1 MTTFKI
7 TSAITDGTT
16 LSVSAKGCIQ
26 TGTRLD
32 ENEISIPIITCRT
45 VSVSLLEKDLPEQKK
60 LAYIKQK
67 VEEAYDALPDL
78 AVVKQ
83 LIGKQ
88 WTPVIKKP

>member
-26 TGTRLD
+26 IGTRTD
-32 ENEISIPIITCRT
+32 EKGNSIAIISCRT
-45 VSVSLLEKDLPEQKK
+45 VSISIPEADLPEIKK
-60 LAYIKQK
+60 LNYIKQK

-78 AVVKQ
+78 SVVKV

-88 WTPVIKKP
+88 WTS